1 MADPKGFLKY
11 PREGPKR
18 RPVELRIQDWREFY
32 EPIPEDKLKA
42 QGARCMDCGVPFC
55 QSNHGCPVVN
65 LIPEWNDLVHRG
77 RWKDA
82 LKALHA
88 TNNFPE
94 FTGRLCPAPC
104 ESACVLGIN
113 SDPVSIRIIEWNIID
128 KGFDEGWV
136 APVLPVART
145 GRTVAVVG
153 SGPAGLAAAQ
163 QLARAGHRVTVFEK
177 ADRIGG
183 LLRYGI
189 PDFKMEKW
197 VIDRRLEQMKAE
209 GVEFRTNIH
218 VGVDISADEL
228 RRQFDVV
235 CLALGAELAR
245 ELPVP
250 GRDLQGIHPA
260 MDYLVQQNK
269 RNAGDII
276 TEEPITAKGKRVVI
290 IGGGDTGSDCLGTTH
305 RQGCLEVHQFEL
317 LPEPPPA
324 RAESTPWPLWPMQLR
339 SSHAHE
345 EGCDRQWSVSTTRF
359 SAHNGHVT
367 KLHAHRVTFENGRFI
382 PMPGT
387 EFEMEVNLVLLA
399 MGFTGPVKNGLL
411 DSLGVKYDA
420 RGNVVV
426 DENYMTSVEG
436 VFAGGDVKRGAS
448 LIVWAIAEGRKMAAG
463 VDKYLRAGQRVAVAV

>member
-163 QLARAGHRVTVFEK
+163 QLAREGHRVTVFEK

-209 GVEFRTNIH
+209 GVEFRTSIH

-250 GRDLQGIHPA
+250 GRDLKGIHLA

-359 SAHNGHVT
+359 SGHNGHVT

-420 RGNVVV
+420 RGNVAV
-426 DENYMTSVEG
+426 DENYMTSEEG

-463 VDKYLRAGQRVAVAV
+463 VDKYLRAGQQVAFAV

>member
-18 RPVELRIQDWREFY
+18 RPVELRVQDWKEFY
-32 EPIPEDKLKA
+32 EPISEDKLKA

-82 LKALHA
+82 LKALHT
-88 TNNFPE
+88 TNN
-94 FTGRLCPAPC
+94 
-104 ESACVLGIN
+104 
-113 SDPVSIRIIEWNIID
+113 
-128 KGFDEGWV
+128 
-136 APVLPVART
+136 
-145 GRTVAVVG
+145 
-153 SGPAGLAAAQ
+153 
-163 QLARAGHRVTVFEK
+163 
-177 ADRIGG
+177 
-183 LLRYGI
+183 I

-209 GVEFRTNIH
+209 GVKFQANVH
-218 VGVDISADEL
+218 VGVDISGDEL
-228 RRQFDVV
+228 RRQFDSV
-235 CLALGAELAR
+235 CLALGAEQGR

-250 GRDLQGIHPA
+250 GRELEGIHPA

-269 RNAGDII
+269 RNAGDVI

-359 SAHNGHVT
+359 SGHNGHVT

-420 RGNVVV
+420 RGNVAV
-426 DENYMTSVEG
+426 DENYMTSEEG

-463 VDKYLRAGQRVAVAV
+463 VDKYLRAGQQVAVAV